1 MRTRTVV
8 TAARTR
14 FHWLADRAGTPAR
27 ETWRVR
33 ALRDVGTVRR
43 MLRGAHTSRT
53 GASLTSALGESNA
66 MAALQR
72 GEVAQLV
79 MTPRFIETRSSTS
92 IAASRLAA
100 ANGVRINVVA
110 GVAAF
115 ELDLAANGIGAVLQR
130 PSRATR
136 RREILEA

>member
-1 MRTRTVV
+1 MRTRTGV

-43 MLRGAHTSRT
+43 MLRGAGTSRT
-53 GASLTSALGESNA
+53 ALSPASALGENNA

-72 GEVAQLV
+72 GEVAQLL
-79 MTPRFIETRSSTS
+79 MTRRFIETRSSS
-92 IAASRLAA
+92 SVAASQLAA
-100 ANGVRINVVA
+100 ASAVCINVVA

-136 RREILEA
+136 HREILEA